1 LATDLIRLLPAVGV
15 FAAVAIVP
23 VSLAFDAVS
32 SWREYGRVRV
42 GQRAHDLREGT

>member
-1 LATDLIRLLPAVGV
+1 MDLIWLLLSFGV

-32 SWREYGRVRV
+32 SWREYRRVRV
-42 GQRAHDLREGT
+42 GQRAHDWREGT